1 MDSYGTGTAFKPE
14 EAYAAAAERF
24 FELMKTCGMAAG
36 TSTDWKA
43 LAAPLATQFERW
55 LQMSQSMTPWFS
67 AATPGAFGGA
77 GLGPSAAAAFGPLPL
92 GPAAVAGGEAPRTLE
107 MLGRLAQLQGELARH
122 WSQIAGTAAQR
133 FVARLGAAPA
143 APATPQQALQLYE
156 LWVNC
161 AEEAY
166 AATVHRED
174 FSRLQAEL
182 ANTSAALLVEQRRQA
197 ESLVRA
203 FGLPTRNEVDALYA
217 QMKELRRE
225 LAELV
230 PDRAERAAD
239 SAPDS
244 TGSGAKRARR
254 DGGPAAR
261 RGRARTA
268 RRARGRKR

>member
-1 MDSYGTGTAFKPE
+1 M
-14 EAYAAAAERF
+14 
-24 FELMKTCGMAAG
+24 
-36 TSTDWKA
+36 
-43 LAAPLATQFERW
+43 
-55 LQMSQSMTPWFS
+55 
-67 AATPGAFGGA
+67 
-77 GLGPSAAAAFGPLPL
+77 
-92 GPAAVAGGEAPRTLE
+92 
-107 MLGRLAQLQGELARH
+107 
-122 WSQIAGTAAQR
+122 
-133 FVARLGAAPA
+133 ARLGAAPA

-174 FSRLQAEL
+174 FGRLQAEL

-203 FGLPTRNEVDALYA
+203 FGLATRNEVDALYA

-230 PDRAERAAD
+230 PDRAGRAAD

-254 DGGPAAR
+254 DAGPAAR